1 MHAQPQAVQSER
13 QACTFNCDLFSIE
26 MKSAFNLFRRTN
38 DYANDVGQDIWQFA
52 ITINELHQLGLSDS
66 DMRWLL
72 CKGDL
77 LHADEITKVGD
88 SRRTFRALGIFTL
101 TESTCFISAQRQCR
115 TFESVSPLNCQ
126 IAKDS
131 TRGIEGNPQV
141 VGSSVTE
148 AKKLIPLWD
157 DIRHELLLGEF
168 VVKRFKHK
176 SRNQESI
183 LATFQEDGW
192 PYKVYDP
199 LSPTKDCDPKR
210 RLNDTIKGLNHHQEN
225 ALIRFRGDGT
235 GEAVVWELSSGASS
249 KLTLNEGSFR

>member
-1 MHAQPQAVQSER
+1 MHAQSQAIQLER
-13 QACTFNCDLFSIE
+13 NCNTSNCDLFSLA
-26 MKSAFNLFRRTN
+26 MKSALALFQRTN
-38 DYANDVGQDIWQFA
+38 DYAEDVRQDIWQFA
-52 ITINELHQLGLSDS
+52 ITIGELRQMGLSDS

-72 CKGDL
+72 CRGDL
-77 LHADEITKVGD
+77 LHADEITSVGD
-88 SRRTFRALGIFTL
+88 SRRTFRSLGIFTL
-101 TESTCFISAQRQCR
+101 TTSTCFISAQRQGAPV
-115 TFESVSPLNCQ
+115 ESLSATNFH
-126 IAKDS
+126 IANDS
-131 TRGIEGNPQV
+131 ILGIA
-141 VGSSVTE
+141 TE
-148 AKKLIPLWD
+148 PTSAENSATELQKLIPLWD
-157 DIRHELLLGEF
+157 DIRHELILGEF

-235 GEAVVWELSSGASS
+235 GEAVVWELSSSANS
-249 KLTLNEGSFR
+249 KSTVTEGLFR